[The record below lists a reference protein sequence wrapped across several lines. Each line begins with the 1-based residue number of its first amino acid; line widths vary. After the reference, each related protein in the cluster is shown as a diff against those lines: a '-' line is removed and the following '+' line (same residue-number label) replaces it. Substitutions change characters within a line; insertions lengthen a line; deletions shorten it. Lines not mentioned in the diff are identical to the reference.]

1 MKKGERFKTFF
12 SHVPYLDMQ
21 ELISYFAVFDG
32 YHDLSLL
39 RQHESL
45 MENIRHHI
53 LESYHDNKKLF
64 HFSDDVTLQSDIEM
78 TLHRLAK
85 GTRKHYSIY
94 KDVSQTRGREIYK
107 ILYDLQIIQKESTRE
122 KPLLKH
128 LGPLKKELRR
138 YKREDKIRFSKEYFR
153 FWYTF
158 IYPHINDLEKNEYNQ
173 TLTDIA
179 ENLDYFISSY
189 FEELSN
195 TLIEDIYHNQVKEL
209 GGYWDKNV
217 EIDLLVKLK
226 DGRQITGE
234 CKWTNHKISKN
245 ILNKLKK
252 VTQKAGIRA
261 DYYALFSK
269 NGFSKELEKGEDKQV
284 LLYDLDA
291 FKRLLS

>member
-1 MKKGERFKTFF
+1 MKSKRFKTFF
-12 SHVPYLDMQ
+12 SHVPYLEME

-32 YHDLSLL
+32 FSDLSLL
-39 RQHESL
+39 SNYENLLQNIQH
-45 MENIRHHI
+45 NI
-53 LESYHDNKKLF
+53 LEHYHDNKKLF
-64 HFSDDVTLQSDIEM
+64 SFSQDTALQEDIER
-78 TLHRLAK
+78 TLHRLAT

-94 KDVSQTRGREIYK
+94 KDVSQPRGREIYK
-107 ILYDLQIIQKESTRE
+107 ILYDMHIIEKEYTRE

-128 LGPLKKELRR
+128 LGPLKKEFRG
-138 YKREDKIRFSKEYFR
+138 YKREDKIRFSKEYYR

-158 IYPHINDLEKNEYNQ
+158 IYPNIADLEKNEYNQ
-173 TLTDIA
+173 TLTVID

-195 TLIEDIYHNQVKEL
+195 TLIEYIYQDQVKEL

-234 CKWTNHKISKN
+234 CKWKNHKVSKN

-252 VTQKAGIRA
+252 VTDKAQIRA

-284 LLYDLDA
+284 LLYDLHS